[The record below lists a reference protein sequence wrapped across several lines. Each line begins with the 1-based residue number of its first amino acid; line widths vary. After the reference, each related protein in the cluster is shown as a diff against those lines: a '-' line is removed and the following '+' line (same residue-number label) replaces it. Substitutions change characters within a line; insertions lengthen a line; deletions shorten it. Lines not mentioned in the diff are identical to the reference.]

1 MSISLEF
8 NKDKFSLEKLNLPTR
23 YYYFNEVEN
32 YIKLLSIG
40 EGIFPKD
47 KIKTCIKLSNSG
59 CIFTTE
65 SATKVYPSKKE
76 FGINS
81 INISLENS
89 NCEFINDELIL
100 YKDAKLI
107 QFLKLKFDKKS
118 TFFYVDILSQ
128 GRSYEN
134 FDFSKMLTRNKFY
147 FKDDLEYFENFEV
160 SGEDIKDYIKRHEAT
175 KTIFAK
181 VYIKT
186 EKNDCFLDLLNKE
199 GFQSFTYSKSKHII
213 LGVMIEDNMF
223 KLKTTIKRIWDLY
236 RQNLNKKSFDLGKL

>member
-1 MSISLEF
+1 MSFKCSF
-8 NKDKFSLEKLNLPTR
+8 NKNLFALEKLNLPSR
-23 YYYFNEVEN
+23 YYYFNDCEN
-32 YIKLLSIG
+32 YIKILSIG

-47 KIKTCIKLSNSG
+47 RIKTSIKLLDST

-65 SATKVYPSKKE
+65 SASKVYPSKKE

-81 INISLENS
+81 VKISLENS

-107 QFLKLKFDKKS
+107 QLLRINLDTSS

-134 FDFSKMLTRNKFY
+134 FDFTKMLTRNKFY
-147 FKDDLEYFENFEV
+147 INGDLEYFENFEV
-160 SGEDIKDYIKRHEAT
+160 SGEDVKDYIKRHEAT

-181 VYIKT
+181 IYIKANNNDDFL
-186 EKNDCFLDLLNKE
+186 ELLHKNNLP
-199 GFQSFTYSKSKHII
+199 SFTYSKSKQII
-213 LGVMIEDNMF
+213 LGLIIASDMF
-223 KLKTTIKRIWDLY
+223 KLKDEIKRIWALY
-236 RQNLNKKSFDLGKL
+236 RKSLNKKEFDLGKL